1 MLKGVNKSVVEINN
15 TDNDYIEKAILFIK
29 PDKQG
34 SHLAVINLN
43 ANKYLN
49 SLCPNKITA
58 KKPVRFLVRLLM
70 FTANTSLGA
79 VLMYIFL
86 KIL

>member
-15 TDNDYIEKAILFIK
+15 TENDYIEKAILFIK
-29 PDKQG
+29 PDKQD
-34 SHLAVINLN
+34 SHLAIINLN

-49 SLCPNKITA
+49 SLCPTRLS
-58 KKPVRFLVRLLM
+58 KKKSVNFLLHTLI
-70 FTANTSLGA
+70 FLANTSLGA
-79 VLMYIFL
+79 AIMYIFL

>member
-34 SHLAVINLN
+34 SHLAIINLN
-43 ANKYLN
+43 ANKY
-49 SLCPNKITA
+49 
-58 KKPVRFLVRLLM
+58 
-70 FTANTSLGA
+70 
-79 VLMYIFL
+79 
-86 KIL
+86 